1 MGVTDLI
8 FRLLGLNEASTAF
21 KEVQGD
27 AGKTAAA
34 TDEAN
39 ESAGLF
45 GMGAGTAFLAVGAG
59 IAVVAAKTVDMAA
72 TFQAGMESL
81 VTGAGESQK
90 NIGMVSSGILNMAVA
105 TGTSTAQLTS
115 GMYMIESAGF
125 HGAAGLQVLQAAAEG
140 AKVGNAD
147 LGDVANGVTDVLN
160 DYHDPASKAVDVTNQ
175 LVATVSAGKM
185 HMQDL
190 AGSLSNVVPLASSA
204 GISFA
209 QVGGAIATM
218 TGHGMSADQATQD
231 LANTIRSLQ
240 APNSVAV
247 QEMQALGL
255 NSNQV
260 SQQLGQKG
268 LTGTLSEL
276 TEAITSHM
284 GPAGTV
290 LQSTFASSTTA
301 AQDAQAMIAK
311 MPASL
316 QSLANSYLSG
326 SISASTWKSD
336 LKALDPV
343 QANQMSQFAGVAD
356 KANQF
361 NSLLA
366 AGGPAAQTYN
376 AALEKMTGGATGL
389 STALMLTGQNSATFA
404 ANVKTVGDAG
414 DSTSKDVTGWSTVTS
429 TLSFKLDQAREVAET
444 MGIRIG
450 TVLLPVVKGIVSG
463 FIDMMPVLGDVG
475 HGLGDLAHIGMDT
488 AQWLE
493 RNKTVAEAL
502 GIALAFIGGVML
514 GEALPAMLAT
524 AAGWWAQATAAA
536 AAAAATLVA
545 AAPYIAIGIAVA
557 AVALGVL
564 ELIKHW
570 RDVTS
575 FFAGA
580 AKAVADFFMND
591 LVDPVKHFFTVDIPG
606 YWDDATHF
614 FEELFVDPQMD
625 AIKDVTGFIE
635 SDLVDPVKDFFTVDI
650 PEAWDEA
657 SQLFEDDFVDPVK
670 NAVAD
675 VENGFEQAFSAISG
689 YAHEGFDDLVSIVK
703 APIDGVIDII
713 DSAIGALD
721 DVHVSI
727 PSWVPVVGGE
737 SFGIDIPKIPQLST
751 GGLVLPQPGGSMVNV
766 AEAGQAEIVSP
777 LPVLEQ
783 AMTVALAA
791 SGPRGYENMPGSAGN
806 PLHAEIVMKSPNG
819 REINRQLVIFQ
830 QQGGVFTAAKAA
842 VS

>member
-1 MGVTDLI
+1 MATTDLV
-8 FRLLGLNEASTAF
+8 FRLLGLNEASAAF
-21 KEVQGD
+21 KEVAGD
-27 AGKTAAA
+27 AKETAAS

-39 ESAGLF
+39 ESSGLF
-45 GMGAGTAFLAVGAG
+45 GMGAGAAFLAVGAG
-59 IAVVAAKTVDMAA
+59 IAVVAGKAVDMAA
-72 TFQAGMESL
+72 KFQAGMTSL

-90 NIGMVSSGILNMAVA
+90 NIGMVSNGILNMAVS

-147 LGDVANGVTDVLN
+147 LGDTANAVTDVLN
-160 DYHDPASKAVDVTNQ
+160 DYHAPASKAVDVTDQ
-175 LVATVSAGKM
+175 LVATVAAGKM
-185 HMQDL
+185 KMQDL

-247 QEMQALGL
+247 QEMQSLGL

-268 LTGTLSEL
+268 LTGTLAEL
-276 TEAITSHM
+276 TSAITSHM

-316 QSLANSYLSG
+316 QQLAQGYLNG
-326 SISASTWKSD
+326 SISATQWKND
-336 LKALDPV
+336 LNGLSGEQK
-343 QANQMSQFAGVAD
+343 NQMTQFAGVAD

-389 STALMLTGQNSATFA
+389 TTALMLTGENSKTFA
-404 ANVKTVGDAG
+404 ANVKAVGAAG
-414 DSTSKDVTGWSTVTS
+414 DSTSKNVTGWSDVTS

-450 TVLLPVVKGIVSG
+450 TVLIPVVKGAIQG
-463 FIDMMPVLGDVG
+463 FMDVVPVLGDVG
-475 HGLGDLAHIGMDT
+475 HGLGDIVHVAMDVVD
-488 AQWLE
+488 WLE
-493 RNKTVAEAL
+493 RNKTIAEGL
-502 GIALAFIGGVML
+502 GIGLAFLGGVML
-514 GEALPAMLAT
+514 GEALPAMIAT
-524 AAGWWAQATAAA
+524 AAGWWAQAAAA
-536 AAAAATLVA
+536 AAAAVATLAA
-545 AAPYIAIGIAVA
+545 AAPYIAVGLAVA
-557 AVALGVL
+557 AVAIGIL
-564 ELIKHW
+564 ELVKHW
-570 RDVTS
+570 KDVTA
-575 FFAGA
+575 FFSGA
-580 AKAVADFFMND
+580 AKDVANFFMND
-591 LVDPVKHFFTVDIPG
+591 LVDPVKHFFTIDIPG
-606 YWDDATHF
+606 FWDDSVHF
-614 FEELFVDPQMD
+614 FEALFVTPQED
-625 AIKDVTGFIE
+625 AIKDVIGFVDN
-635 SDLVDPVKDFFTVDI
+635 DLVDPIGQFFGTDI
-650 PEAWDEA
+650 PHWFDA
-657 SQLFEDDFVDPVK
+657 
-670 NAVAD
+670 
-675 VENGFEQAFSAISG
+675 GYQAFQSVFVAPIKTAVHDVGDAFSTVFNAIPGVVTSAFST
-689 YAHEGFDDLVSIVK
+689 LVGIVK
-703 APIDGVIDII
+703 APINGVIEII

-721 DVHVSI
+721 SIHVSI
-727 PSWVPVVGGE
+727 PSWVPLVGGDT
-737 SFGIDIPKIPQLST
+737 FGVNIPKIPTLAT
-751 GGLVLPQPGGSMVNV
+751 GGLVMPQPGGTTVQV

-777 LPVLEQ
+777 LPALEQ

-791 SGPRGYENMPGSAGN
+791 APRTGSEQYPGSSPSS
-806 PLHAEIVMKSPNG
+806 PLYAQLDLTLNG
-819 REINRQLVIFQ
+819 QQINHIMVQFRRK
-830 QQGGVFTAAKAA
+830 GGVFTAARGA
-842 VS
+842 

>member
-1 MGVTDLI
+1 MATTDLV
-8 FRLLGLNEASTAF
+8 FRLLGLNEASAAF
-21 KEVQGD
+21 KEVAGD
-27 AGKTAAA
+27 AKETAAS

-39 ESAGLF
+39 ESSGLF
-45 GMGAGTAFLAVGAG
+45 GMGAGAAFLAVGAG
-59 IAVVAAKTVDMAA
+59 IAVVAGKAVDMAA
-72 TFQAGMESL
+72 KFQAGMTSL

-90 NIGMVSSGILNMAVA
+90 NIGMVSNGILNMAVS

-147 LGDVANGVTDVLN
+147 LGDTANAVTDVLN
-160 DYHDPASKAVDVTNQ
+160 DYHAPASKAVDVTDQ
-175 LVATVSAGKM
+175 LVATVAAGKM
-185 HMQDL
+185 KMQDL

-247 QEMQALGL
+247 QEMQSLGL

-268 LTGTLSEL
+268 LTGTLAEL
-276 TEAITSHM
+276 TSAITSHM

-301 AQDAQAMIAK
+301 AQDAKQMISS

-326 SISASTWKSD
+326 SVSAQTWKTD

-343 QANQMSQFAGVAD
+343 QANQMTQFAGVAD

-389 STALMLTGQNSATFA
+389 TTALMLTGENSKTFA
-404 ANVKTVGDAG
+404 ANVKAVGAAG
-414 DSTSKDVTGWSTVTS
+414 DSTSKNVTGWSDVTS

-450 TVLLPVVKGIVSG
+450 TVLIPVVKGAIQG
-463 FIDMMPVLGDVG
+463 FMDVVPVLGDVG
-475 HGLGDLAHIGMDT
+475 HGLGDIVHVAMDVVD
-488 AQWLE
+488 WLE
-493 RNKTVAEAL
+493 RNKTIAEGL
-502 GIALAFIGGVML
+502 GIGLAFLGGVML
-514 GEALPAMLAT
+514 GEALPAMIAT
-524 AAGWWAQATAAA
+524 AAGWWAQAAAA
-536 AAAAATLVA
+536 AAAAVATLAA
-545 AAPYIAIGIAVA
+545 AAPYIAVGLAVA
-557 AVALGVL
+557 AVAIGIL
-564 ELIKHW
+564 ELVKHW
-570 RDVTS
+570 KDVTA
-575 FFAGA
+575 FFSGA
-580 AKAVADFFMND
+580 AKDVANFFMND
-591 LVDPVKHFFTVDIPG
+591 LVDPVKHFFTIDIPG
-606 YWDDATHF
+606 FWDDAVHF
-614 FEELFVDPQMD
+614 FEALFVTPQED
-625 AIKDVTGFIE
+625 AIKDVIGFVDN
-635 SDLVDPVKDFFTVDI
+635 DLVDPIGQFFGTDI
-650 PEAWDEA
+650 PHWFDA
-657 SQLFEDDFVDPVK
+657 
-670 NAVAD
+670 
-675 VENGFEQAFSAISG
+675 GYQAFQSVFVSPIKTAVHDVGDAFSTVFNAIPGVVTSAFST
-689 YAHEGFDDLVSIVK
+689 LVGIVK
-703 APIDGVIDII
+703 APINGVIEII

-721 DVHVSI
+721 SIHVSI
-727 PSWVPVVGGE
+727 PSWVPLVGGDT
-737 SFGIDIPKIPQLST
+737 FGVNIPKIPTLAT
-751 GGLVLPQPGGSMVNV
+751 GGLVMPQPGGTTVQV

-777 LPVLEQ
+777 LPALEQ

-791 SGPRGYENMPGSAGN
+791 APRTGSEQYPGSSPSS
-806 PLHAEIVMKSPNG
+806 PLYAQLDLTLNG
-819 REINRQLVIFQ
+819 QQINHIMVQFRRK
-830 QQGGVFTAAKAA
+830 GGVFTAARGA
-842 VS
+842 